1 MMDGSYPPGVEGW
14 MLDQYFGEGDYEEP
28 DRYCENC
35 MYYEERTCGYICSI
49 LEAECSDTELGDL
62 TDEEY
67 MERFGKQPDDYCND
81 HEYWED
87 Y

>member
-1 MMDGSYPPGVEGW
+1 MDGAYPPGVDGW
-14 MLDQYFGEGDYEEP
+14 MLDDFDDGRP
-28 DRYCENC
+28 DGCCENC
-35 MYYEERTCGYICSI
+35 VYYEERTCGYICSI